1 MKGNDIKY
9 RRPVPQQSLFFKL
22 VALLARCQLRYL
34 ARNVTN
40 IKPILI
46 GFVVLEGI
54 VAIGTI
60 FLFPESGLAP
70 GASTSLLQVAVIC
83 VAMGL
88 ICATMIGLDCVH
100 PPAAA
105 TALMGAM
112 GYLDSIPHIVGLLAA
127 VFFLVLEAFVFNRIL
142 GGLPYPVWAPDP
154 NVVNQYGALAGLP
167 VEKSS
172 IWSQFADKV
181 FERRLG
187 KEK

>member
-1 MKGNDIKY
+1 
-9 RRPVPQQSLFFKL
+9 
-22 VALLARCQLRYL
+22 
-34 ARNVTN
+34 
-40 IKPILI
+40 
-46 GFVVLEGI
+46 
-54 VAIGTI
+54 
-60 FLFPESGLAP
+60 
-70 GASTSLLQVAVIC
+70 
-83 VAMGL
+83 
-88 ICATMIGLDCVH
+88 
-100 PPAAA
+100 
-105 TALMGAM
+105 MGAM

-154 NVVNQYGALAGLP
+154 NVVKQYGALAGLP